1 MATIQRSD
9 SSRFWQGG
17 GAAGLS
23 FTAGGNADGAATS
36 EDKLT
41 VSMKLK
47 LNHMI
52 LLYDPEITLL
62 GIYLLI

>member
-9 SSRFWQGG
+9 SSHFWQGG

-41 VSMKLK
+41 VSMR